1 MNEQDRRKNIRVG
14 FTQDAKV
21 SFQNRVFSKL
31 EILNLSLKGIFVK
44 GLTGVPLGEPCDVEL
59 HLSGA
64 TSDLFVK
71 MKGEVIRTDNKGTA
85 LRFTEID
92 IESFF
97 HLRNI
102 VYYNSG
108 DPDKV
113 EDELGN
119 LMPLSVP
126 DGLD

>member
-1 MNEQDRRKNIRVG
+1 MNEQNKRKNIRVD

-31 EILNLSLKGIFVK
+31 ETRNLSLKGIFVK
-44 GLTGVPLGEPCDVEL
+44 GLTGVTVGESCDVEL

-64 TSDLFVK
+64 TNDLFVK
-71 MKGEVIRTDNKGTA
+71 MKGEVIRTDNEGTA